1 MLEKRKILFGL
12 TVFRDAVIIL
22 PVGKAHTVAGN
33 FFSAERALF
42 RKNRG
47 APAARGSAEKKF
59 AHFPTIPRPR
69 VVIITGRVCRAKNW
83 KGT

>member
-12 TVFRDAVIIL
+12 TVFCDAVIIL
-22 PVGKAHTVAGN
+22 PVGKAHTAAGN

-47 APAARGSAEKKF
+47 APAARGSAEKNF
-59 AHFPTIPRPR
+59 CAFSNNSASARCYHY
-69 VVIITGRVCRAKNW
+69 G
-83 KGT
+83 